1 MHKFVT
7 EFPYQPIQFNPRKA
21 HMNRKLSH
29 MKPRWKNAQH
39 SSYTYTIVSQW
50 VRKNKDVYKQ
60 IY

>member
-29 MKPRWKNAQH
+29 MKTTLEKRTAQQLH
-39 SSYTYTIVSQW
+39 IHHCISMGEKEQGCI
-50 VRKNKDVYKQ
+50 
-60 IY
+60 

>member
-1 MHKFVT
+1 MLKNQANVDFYKMHKFVT

-39 SSYTYTIVSQW
+39 SSYTYTIVL
-50 VRKNKDVYKQ
+50 NG
-60 IY
+60 